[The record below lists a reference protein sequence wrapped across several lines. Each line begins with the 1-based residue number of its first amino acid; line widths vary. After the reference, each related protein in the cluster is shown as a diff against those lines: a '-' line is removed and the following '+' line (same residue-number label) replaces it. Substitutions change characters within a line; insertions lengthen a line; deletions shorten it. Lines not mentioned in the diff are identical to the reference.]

1 LSVAIAEKLLL
12 SWETDTCGTEPEL
25 LELELELEELPL
37 LPQAASIRAALPA
50 TAVSPT
56 LLVTE
61 DNETTSLV
69 SGTHQDTSQPG
80 SSGPSS
86 LAGT

>member
-1 LSVAIAEKLLL
+1 MKEVADTAGTLLEL
-12 SWETDTCGTEPEL
+12 EEL
-25 LELELELEELPL
+25 LELDELPL

-50 TAVSPT
+50 TAVSPA

-80 SSGPSS
+80 SSGPSP